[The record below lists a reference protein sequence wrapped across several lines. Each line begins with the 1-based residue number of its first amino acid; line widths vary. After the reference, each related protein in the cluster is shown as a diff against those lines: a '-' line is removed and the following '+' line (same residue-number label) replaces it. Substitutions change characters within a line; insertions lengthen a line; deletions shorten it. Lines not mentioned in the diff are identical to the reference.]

1 MRQALIALI
10 LSAGL
15 LAFPVTA
22 LADSDKSNKHKRF
35 NDHHHQKHDRAIHDY
50 RSERR
55 QHKKH
60 HKRHRIEKNRHFN
73 GDNYRHWKSRR
84 QHLDRHHFDRPHFDR
99 RHFNKNHRHYKP
111 HHRHGLKH
119 RLSSHN
125 HHDREYLEWVAIM
138 LILNEALDND
148 YR

>member
-1 MRQALIALI
+1 MRQALIALT

-35 NDHHHQKHDRAIHDY
+35 SDHHHQKHVRAIHDY

-55 QHKKH
+55 QQKIH
-60 HKRHRIEKNRHFN
+60 HKRHRIEKYRHFN

-84 QHLDRHHFDRPHFDR
+84 QPIDGYHLDR
-99 RHFNKNHRHYKP
+99 RHFNKNRRHYKA

-119 RLSSHN
+119 RRSGHN
-125 HHDREYLEWVAIM
+125 NHDREYLEWVAIM
-138 LILNEALDND
+138 LILNEALDNKALDDD